1 LTASGEV
8 HIILQ
13 IRELDSQGGGEHDTR
28 LCTLHPGRNSVVHL
42 IAGGIM
48 HETHTFSAEPTP
60 LDAWTVVRGA
70 DCDAYAGTNH
80 SLGGVIDACRELD
93 VRLSHTYFAQATSTG
108 PVTRHLFDAMVGELV
123 AGIEAAL
130 PADGVVLTLHGAMVA
145 EDFLEAEV
153 EIVRRVKAVVGPEM
167 PVAVTLDLHA
177 NIGSE
182 LVEQATVI
190 VGYDTYPHID
200 LNERASEAVHLL
212 VRAIRGEIAPTMALV
227 KPPLLPVPQAMFT
240 SAHPFKTLFDRA
252 FALEA
257 AGEAL
262 TISIAG
268 GFPYAD
274 APATGMSILAVTDND
289 PAKAQAIAQELG
301 ELTWSLRHDMLIHN
315 TPPAEAVA
323 EAIAYP
329 EGPVVLVDVG
339 DNIGGGT
346 PGDGTVLLTE
356 LLRQGAKDAVVVI
369 ADAEAVQAA
378 FAVGVNGTVKTTV
391 GGKADR
397 LHGDPVAIEGRVRLL
412 SDGHWVH
419 DGPENAGVAAEPGP
433 TAVVEVDGVTLV
445 LNSMKI
451 APGDLQQLKSVGIDP
466 VRQKILVVKAA
477 VRWRGG
483 YGPITKH
490 AIHVATPGL
499 GSVNLNEFDFHHIQR
514 PAFPL
519 DMDMVW
525 P

>member
-1 LTASGEV
+1 MWFISSSKFADRTQA
-8 HIILQ
+8 
-13 IRELDSQGGGEHDTR
+13 QGG
-28 LCTLHPGRNSVVHL
+28 NVVHL

-60 LDAWTVVRGA
+60 VEVWTIARGEA
-70 DCDAYAGTNH
+70 GNAYAGANH
-80 SLGGVIDACRELD
+80 SLGGVIDASSDLG
-93 VRLSHTYFAQATSTG
+93 VHLTHTFFAHATSTG
-108 PVTRHLFDAMVGELV
+108 PVTRALFDEMLGELV

-153 EIVRRVKAVVGPEM
+153 EVVRRVREVIGPEM
-167 PVAVTLDLHA
+167 PLAVTLDLHA
-177 NIGSE
+177 NIGPK
-182 LVEQATVI
+182 LVEQTTLI

-200 LNERASEAVHLL
+200 LNERAAEATRLL
-212 VRAIRGEIAPTMALV
+212 VSTIKGEIAPTMALV

-240 SAHPFKTLFDRA
+240 AAHPFKTLFDRA

-262 TISIAG
+262 TITISG

-274 APATGMSILAVTDND
+274 APATGMSFLAITDDN
-289 PAKAQAIAQELG
+289 PGKAQSIAQELA
-301 ELTWSLRHDMLIHN
+301 ELAWSLRNDMLIEN

-323 EAIAYP
+323 EAIAHP

-346 PGDGTVLLTE
+346 PGDGTVLLAE
-356 LLRQGAKDAVVVI
+356 LLRQGARDATVVI

-378 FAVGVNGTVKTTV
+378 FAAGVNGTVKTTV

-397 LHGDPVAIEGRVRLL
+397 RHGEPVSIEGRVRLL
-412 SDGHWVH
+412 SDGYWVH
-419 DGPENAGVAAEPGP
+419 DGPENAGVPAEPGL
-433 TAVVEVDGVTLV
+433 TAVVEVNGINLV
-445 LNSMKI
+445 LNSKKI

-466 VRQKILVVKAA
+466 TRQKILVVKAA

-490 AIHVATPGL
+490 AIHVGTPGL
-499 GSVNLNEFDFHHIQR
+499 GSVNLGEFEFHHLNR

-519 DMDMVW
+519 DEDVVW